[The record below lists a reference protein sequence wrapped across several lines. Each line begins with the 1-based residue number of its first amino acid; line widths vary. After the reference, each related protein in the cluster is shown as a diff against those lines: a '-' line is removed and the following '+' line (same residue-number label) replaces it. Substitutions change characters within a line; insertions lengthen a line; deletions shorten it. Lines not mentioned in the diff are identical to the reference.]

1 MGSLFPAKDYCGA
14 WQMVDDNLVQMLSLA
29 PKPKNDLN
37 NNSTR
42 LQIPGLGISMVKLSR
57 EGTWLSPPS

>member
-1 MGSLFPAKDYCGA
+1 
-14 WQMVDDNLVQMLSLA
+14 MVDDNLIQMLSLA

-37 NNSTR
+37 NKSTR